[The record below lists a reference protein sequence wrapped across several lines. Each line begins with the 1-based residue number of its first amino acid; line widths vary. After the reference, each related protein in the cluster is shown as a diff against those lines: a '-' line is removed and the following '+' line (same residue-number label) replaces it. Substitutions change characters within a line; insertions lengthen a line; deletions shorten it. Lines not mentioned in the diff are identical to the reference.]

1 MMTPIHVGNLMAKA
15 VHILN
20 GRVVAVLV
28 RHKEGGLDVTA
39 VGVLALLVEDLLVQ
53 INVVVVDGIV
63 EGDGD
68 HLGNVLAVRAGGSD
82 SAKAA
87 GYLGAVLRAETV
99 RKFANVG
106 ITSRSTVGIGVNIWR
121 RYSNIGLV
129 MSLIK

>member
-1 MMTPIHVGNLMAKA
+1 MSLSMKL
-15 VHILN
+15 LY
-20 GRVVAVLV
+20 GRVVGVLV

-82 SAKAA
+82 SAEAA
-87 GYLGAVLRAETV
+87 GYLGAVLRAEAV
-99 RKFANVG
+99 GELANVG
-106 ITSRSTVGIGVNIWR
+106 VASRGAVGIGVDIWR
-121 RYSNIGLV
+121 RKVNIGLV
-129 MSLIK
+129 SYHQVRLGQAGCRH